1 MGLEEAAEDILS
13 FDLPL
18 YAHLAA
24 AVHAILYWCYSGAG
38 EGAYRRAVE
47 AAAASILEGRV
58 RTCAGDVEVPPGISR
73 GALATLVRTGWAA
86 ASEGNTLSFHHR
98 ALSRPVARA
107 DYIIT
112 SVPPENRGPARALR
126 LLSAFFEAAAAVSS
140 GRPRAV
146 DRGELEALARAL
158 GAPLALLRR
167 GSLG

>member
-24 AVHAILYWCYSGAG
+24 AVHAVLYWCYYSGAG
-38 EGAYRRAVE
+38 EGFYRRAVE

-58 RTCAGDVEVPPGISR
+58 RTCAGDIEVPPGISR
-73 GALATLVRTGWAA
+73 GALASLVRGGWAA

-98 ALSRPVARA
+98 ALRRPVARA
-107 DYIIT
+107 EYIM
-112 SVPPENRGPARALR
+112 SSMAPEDRDPARALR
-126 LLSAFFEAAAAVSS
+126 LLSAFFEAAAELESR
-140 GRPRAV
+140 RPRAV
-146 DRGELEALARAL
+146 DRGELEALVRAL

-167 GSLG
+167 GS